1 MQKNVNTFVGTVGTK
16 RETWQTIK
24 DETFYLTDFTADDYV
39 LPMIMSEFFF
49 EVYRG
54 KRVKVYGFPRETR
67 RRLHGQ
73 RRVFTYIYVVH
84 LELADDEE
92 PDCRYVEIEG
102 KVASRNGKVELG
114 SDMDSK
120 IHFELEYTVTFDK
133 DVIITTPCRAFSK
146 VARRLSNI
154 QKGDPMLI
162 RGNITG
168 GNGALRVAVKN
179 FEKLHEEEVDTN
191 VG

>member
-1 MQKNVNTFVGTVGTK
+1 M
-16 RETWQTIK
+16 
-24 DETFYLTDFTADDYV
+24 
-39 LPMIMSEFFF
+39 
-49 EVYRG
+49 
-54 KRVKVYGFPRETR
+54 
-67 RRLHGQ
+67 
-73 RRVFTYIYVVH
+73 
-84 LELADDEE
+84 
-92 PDCRYVEIEG
+92 
-102 KVASRNGKVELG
+102 ASRNGKVELG

-179 FEKLHEEEVDTN
+179 FEKLYEEEVDTN